1 MALSVPRPTYAN
13 VVATTALLIAAGGSA
28 VAATG
33 TPTPPV
39 SAAPAPAPAVA
50 AQATPKTITACSVKK
65 GKKKG
70 TLRIATKCKKS
81 ESKLQWLSGRVV
93 GARGPAGAAGPA
105 GAQGPAGPAGIAPA
119 GAVLHFDLPA
129 CPAGWSPY
137 SAAQGRTIVGTPAGG
152 TNGAQVGSALGDQEN
167 RAVGKHGHGITD
179 PGHTHLAD
187 MAAQVSAGNVVPRT
201 FQGNADLQN
210 PGDAFDIDLPTQ
222 SSVTG
227 ITVDEAGSV
236 AGTNAP
242 YVQLI
247 TCRKD

>member
-1 MALSVPRPTYAN
+1 MPRYVSRPSYAN
-13 VVATTALLIAAGGSA
+13 VVATTALLVAVGGTA
-28 VAATG
+28 VAAVG
-33 TPTPPV
+33 APSPASKPP
-39 SAAPAPAPAVA
+39 ATA

-70 TLRIATKCKKS
+70 TLRIASKCRKTETK
-81 ESKLQWLSGRVV
+81 LTWLSGRVV
-93 GARGPAGAAGPA
+93 GATGPQGAPGAAGAAGIA
-105 GAQGPAGPAGIAPA
+105 GVAPS
-119 GAVLHFDLPA
+119 GAVLHFDLPS

-137 SAAQGRTIVGTPAGG
+137 AAAAGRTIVGTPAGG
-152 TNGAQVGSALGDQEN
+152 TNGAQVGTALGDQEN
-167 RAVGKHGHGITD
+167 RAVGQHSHGVTD

-222 SSVTG
+222 ASVTG
-227 ITVDEAGSV
+227 ITVNDAGSV